1 MYYFVILAFLLLC
14 TILAVAIWFA
24 LRGAADPGRTRVSG
38 PAGCAIGCALL
49 VIFGFGVLVTGAVV
63 IANLPGEWARH
74 GPVERFSLRWKES
87 PGPNAPRGLAPMD
100 PTLVDPTL
108 YAEIE
113 LRPGYEAGPV
123 LRVLRSKV
131 SSGLVVNV
139 RPLER
144 DGVVRTVIGIEAPLD
159 EHDRR
164 ELREFLRELRVEDTG
179 ELPEGIVVDIRGPND

>member
-14 TILAVAIWFA
+14 TILAVGIWFA

-49 VIFGFGVLVTGAVV
+49 VVFGFGVLVTGAVV
-63 IANLPGEWARH
+63 VANLPGEWARH

-87 PGPNAPRGLAPMD
+87 AGPDAPHGLAP
-100 PTLVDPTL
+100 VDPTL

-113 LRPGYEAGPV
+113 LRPGHEAGPV
-123 LRVLRSKV
+123 LRLLRSKV

-139 RPLER
+139 HPVER
-144 DGVVRTVIGIEAPLD
+144 DGVERTVIGIEAPLD

-164 ELREFLRELRVEDTG
+164 ELRDFLRELRTNDSG